1 MDPSDD
7 EPSEMVEQ
15 VQEHTELLQD
25 LHDSLLMIRKE
36 CND

>member
-15 VQEHTELLQD
+15 VQEHIQLLQD

-36 CND
+36 RND